1 MKVKL
6 EVMLELGEMD
16 VGELATAI
24 RREVRAMDIPNPDG
38 GVMFLEHLSVVVKEV
53 ESSEN
58 LPELPTCTKSQ
69 TDDTRRCEACRET
82 GAIHCS
88 DPENCGGPWTV
99 HLTPEINEECDHAW
113 EGGADMSQERCSK
126 CGLSFMRYVHSCCP

>member
-6 EVMLELGEMD
+6 EMVLELGEMD

-53 ESSEN
+53 AGSEN
-58 LPELPTCTKSQ
+58 LPEAPTCTKSQ
-69 TDDTRRCEACRET
+69 TDIQRYQWLRGGSDVPPHSVRWPRFEVRTWDGRHWQTLFAEQLDT
-82 GAIHCS
+82 
-88 DPENCGGPWTV
+88 
-99 HLTPEINEECDHAW
+99 EIDA
-113 EGGADMSQERCSK
+113 AMSRD
-126 CGLSFMRYVHSCCP
+126 LAHNA